1 MRNFRFIFFAL
12 VIAALILTTLL
23 SREDTKNSKT
33 DAKNKPMISLSTFS
47 LYDIA
52 KHIGGGTV
60 ELVMIMPFG
69 VDAHSFEPTP
79 KLMTKIYDSSL
90 VIYSGAGL
98 EPWIDGFDFKNL
110 TLDMSRHVKLRKL
123 GIGEHH
129 NHAHEEH
136 TKNNNGVDP
145 HYWLDIDNMISATN
159 IITQKFA
166 EILPSNKELYVKNR
180 DLYIEMLKSLD
191 SDYKKELLTCKNDTI
206 IVNHNAFSY
215 LADRYGFHIESLS
228 GFSPEAEPSAKSMVN
243 LIEHVKEH
251 NVSTIFFESFAS
263 DRAIKSIAE
272 EANASVDVLQPIGNI
287 TADEARQSLS
297 FEDIMRIN
305 LTKISK
311 ALACK

>member
-1 MRNFRFIFFAL
+1 MRNFRYIIF
-12 VIAALILTTLL
+12 VLILVAIVAQILFMK
-23 SREDTKNSKT
+23 EDASKNSEAPINTKL
-33 DAKNKPMISLSTFS
+33 MISLSTFS

-52 KHIGGGTV
+52 KHIGGDTV

-79 KLMTKIYDSSL
+79 KLMTKIHDSSL

-98 EPWIDGFDFKNL
+98 EPWIKGFDFKNL
-110 TLDMSRHVKLRKL
+110 TVDMSQHVKLRKL

-129 NHAHEEH
+129 EHGDEEPSH
-136 TKNNNGVDP
+136 NNGTDP
-145 HYWLDIDNMISATN
+145 HYWLDIDNMISAAN
-159 IITQKFA
+159 VITGELIK
-166 EILPSNKELYVKNR
+166 ILPSNEELYVKSR
-180 DLYIEMLKSLD
+180 DSYIEMLKKLD
-191 SDYKKELLTCKNDTI
+191 SDYKNEFLTCKSDTI

-228 GFSPEAEPSAKSMVN
+228 GLSPEAEPSAKSMAN
-243 LIEHVKEH
+243 LIEHIKEH

-287 TADEARQSLS
+287 TADEAKQNLS
-297 FEDIMRIN
+297 FEDIMRLN

-311 ALACK
+311 ALDCK